1 MRRYRRG
8 KMEKASAAKGRQE
21 QITLCTL
28 WLTQR
33 RQRACSAPMHVTGL
47 QQSLEQLVTAVLMK

>member
-1 MRRYRRG
+1 
-8 KMEKASAAKGRQE
+8 MEKASAAKGRQE
-21 QITLCTL
+21 QIALCTL